1 MTDLRTKNMPDSGVS
16 GEEVSHQI
24 RFDSGVSKEEM
35 NRPNVI
41 ASDQLIINSS
51 SPQIGISH
59 EGVPE
64 DISEAELTPVSHE
77 QNLVKVEL
85 TPVNHEHHN
94 CEASGPGI
102 NPAPSG
108 PTQDKVELTPANH
121 EQGCVEVS
129 RHAKFGDNS
138 IAGEGSAKPLRAC
151 LGAGVRSNVITWMH
165 THLKQQPQ
173 FIAINAAVTQ
183 WEFNCPLV
191 CNDAWGARREENV
204 QDQLPLFAPNG
215 DPNIPVTSAYSRTT
229 GVLKMELI
237 NDFMKDMTNVDTRA
251 VASSL
256 TSKLQQPQ
264 STCLGIAAHLL
275 VNREISDTTALY
287 TKGWC
292 LVFLRAIIAR
302 RLGVNAA
309 YPVVWNAV
317 DANYNERDWSNI
329 NVGGALAE
337 DISERR
343 LVCLSRDFSP
353 EQIACLRHLARAGQP
368 MPPDQVEER
377 PRINQVDWP
386 GIPIAV
392 YYPAAP
398 GAAVI
403 ADFVADEMRSTLVQL
418 AVTRGEH
425 RPLIKGYTK
434 ASTWL
439 LQRRVAQG
447 VAPIAIRYFTST
459 LERACTTAMH
469 APRDF
474 NPLWRW
480 LGVAAPAESQSSEP
494 VRLSRDFEVLSSQSV
509 SELLMVGAGVAQ
521 ATSLGVSLS
530 LHTNNL
536 GGREINIAAGMV
548 AAQGGTVKSYC
559 QQLFQKRGEQK
570 TLNLYRLAA
579 AELANVSDIVIDP
592 EALDQDYWCNNFDGI
607 GPRAAGT
614 QWQGVWEHRVPY
626 LITPFAFS
634 WMLRLWPDQW
644 ALFEHGVTLNVM
656 GDTIKDGPQAG
667 WYADMGDGSYRK
679 ISGPGCENESPY
691 LFTSYGARVL
701 NALSQHY
708 ERVAGYGITYR
719 PWGRSHSTMITPNAL
734 LAGPAL
740 GVADYNVNLNLYV
753 PGFIKSYNWLADNTL
768 APALVVAAFGAG
780 EWSPVRKDMIKNTDN
795 IGLLLPEVTAI
806 SQGSISNFNLGMA
819 FMGIDDGNDE
829 PQNRQQ
835 GGQDGQPQGNE

>member
-1 MTDLRTKNMPDSGVS
+1 MPDSGVS
-16 GEEVSHQI
+16 GEEVSHQT

-41 ASDQLIINSS
+41 ASDQLITYSS
-51 SPQIGISH
+51 SPQVGISH
-59 EGVPE
+59 EGISE
-64 DISEAELTPVSHE
+64 DISAAELTPVNHE

-85 TPVNHEHHN
+85 TPVNYEHFD
-94 CEASGPGI
+94 CKASEPRT

-108 PTQDKVELTPANH
+108 PVRAEVELTPVNH

-138 IAGEGSAKPLRAC
+138 IEGEGSAKLNRAL
-151 LGAGVRSNVITWMH
+151 LGAGVRSNVIVWMH

-173 FIAINAAVTQ
+173 YIAIDAAVTQ

-215 DPNIPVTSAYSRTT
+215 DPSIPITSAYSRTT

-256 TSKLQQPQ
+256 TSKLQQPYA
-264 STCLGIAAHLL
+264 TCLAISAHLL
-275 VNREISDTTALY
+275 MNREISDTTALY

-292 LVFLRAIIAR
+292 LIFLREIVER

-309 YPVVWNAV
+309 YPIVWNAV
-317 DANYNERDWSNI
+317 DANYRERDWTNANI
-329 NVGGALAE
+329 GGLLAE
-337 DISERR
+337 DIAERR
-343 LVCLSRDFSP
+343 LVCLAKDFSQ
-353 EQIACLRHLARAGQP
+353 EQIACLRHLARAGEP
-368 MPPDQVEER
+368 MVQDPVEER
-377 PRINQVDWP
+377 PRLNQVEWP
-386 GIPIAV
+386 GVPISV

-398 GAAVI
+398 GGAVI
-403 ADFVADEMRSTLVQL
+403 ADFSADEMRSTLVQL

-425 RPLIKGYTK
+425 RPFIRGYMK

-439 LQRRVAQG
+439 LQLRAAQG
-447 VAPIAIRYFTST
+447 AAPAAIRYFTAT
-459 LERACTTAMH
+459 LERASTTAMH

-480 LGVAAPAESQSSEP
+480 LGVAVAAESQSSEP
-494 VRLSRDFEVLSSQSV
+494 VRLSKDFEVLSSQLV
-509 SELLMVGAGVAQ
+509 SELLIVGAGVAQ
-521 ATSLGVSLS
+521 AISLS
-530 LHTNNL
+530 ISLALHTNNL
-536 GGREINIAAGMV
+536 GGREINIAAGMA
-548 AAQGGTVKSYC
+548 AAQGGTVKSFC

-592 EALDQDYWCNNFDGI
+592 EALDQDYWCNNYVGI
-607 GPRAAGT
+607 GPRAAIT
-614 QWQGVWEHRVPY
+614 QWQGVWEHRIPY
-626 LITPFAFS
+626 LIAPFAFS

-644 ALFEHGVTLNVM
+644 ALFEHGVTLNIM

-667 WYADMGDGSYRK
+667 WYADMGDGVYRK
-679 ISGPGCENESPY
+679 ISGAGCEREPVY
-691 LFTSYGARVL
+691 LFASYGARVL

-708 ERVAGYGITYR
+708 ERGAGYGITYR

-734 LAGPAL
+734 QAGPAL

-753 PGFIKSYNWLADNTL
+753 PGFIKSYNWLTDNTL
-768 APALVVAAFGAG
+768 APALLVADFGAG
-780 EWSPVRKDMIKNTDN
+780 EWGPVRKNMIKNTDN

-806 SQGSISNFNLGMA
+806 SQGSISNFDLGLA
-819 FMGIDDGNDE
+819 FLGINEDSDGLPSQQQIGHDD
-829 PQNRQQ
+829 
-835 GGQDGQPQGNE
+835 QPQGN